1 MNDFIFSPNTNV
13 ILPSEKF
20 FCILS
25 EKEFIDDDNNPR
37 LKDESNQNVMAKIKY
52 RPDGSAKY
60 MIRLDNSRRFFNPMS
75 PLPDNKNTKL
85 LQTVST
91 NDLKFKEVNH
101 RAFDMYLKFL
111 KTSNAAWI
119 NNAEREDR

>member
-1 MNDFIFSPNTNV
+1 
-13 ILPSEKF
+13 
-20 FCILS
+20 
-25 EKEFIDDDNNPR
+25 
-37 LKDESNQNVMAKIKY
+37 
-52 RPDGSAKY
+52 
-60 MIRLDNSRRFFNPMS
+60 MS